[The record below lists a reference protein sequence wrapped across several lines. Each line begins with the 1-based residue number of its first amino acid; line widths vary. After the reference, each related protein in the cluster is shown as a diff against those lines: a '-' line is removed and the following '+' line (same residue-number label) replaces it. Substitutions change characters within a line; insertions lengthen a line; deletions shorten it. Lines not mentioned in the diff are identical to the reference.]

1 MFILQHIPMPRRSL
15 CNKTSQMKKVVLYSS
30 YEEDGVEKSGGGSW
44 RSWAIICR
52 P

>member
-1 MFILQHIPMPRRSL
+1 MLMLFKFAHL
-15 CNKTSQMKKVVLYSS
+15 
-30 YEEDGVEKSGGGSW
+30 DGVEKSGGGSW